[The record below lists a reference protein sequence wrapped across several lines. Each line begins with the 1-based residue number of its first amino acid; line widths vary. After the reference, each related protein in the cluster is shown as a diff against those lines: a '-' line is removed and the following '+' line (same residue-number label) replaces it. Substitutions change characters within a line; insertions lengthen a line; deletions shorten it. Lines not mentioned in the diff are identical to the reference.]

1 MPTSQ
6 FKLATLELET
16 ITHEDKITEDKTTEE
31 MDQGN
36 LLLEI
41 CLTVKFSPSL
51 AYRIATFALK
61 PEEQMLLNITLLET
75 AGTDSSPEEEQLPGN
90 PWPDQTQTL
99 RFLLFRIQPNKT
111 KLLKM

>member
-16 ITHEDKITEDKTTEE
+16 ITHEDKTTEE

-41 CLTVKFSPSL
+41 SLTFKFSPSL
-51 AYRIATFALK
+51 ANRIATFALK
-61 PEEQMLLNITLLET
+61 PEEQILLNITLLET

-90 PWPDQTQTL
+90 PWPDQAQTL